1 MSPVRRDST
10 AGRVFLDLQAIARK
24 TGRPTEELLV
34 MYVLERFLYRL
45 AASPH
50 RARFVLKGGM
60 LLAAL
65 ETRRPTADI
74 DLLANAVANDVD
86 SVSELVRAV
95 LEITVD
101 DGVSYEA
108 DQLRAR
114 VIRDGELYAGV
125 RLSAPARIGQARAVL
140 RIDVSVGDPVT
151 PGPVE
156 LEYPGLLDGSFHLL
170 GYPIAT
176 VMAEKLVTMI
186 DRGAATTR
194 ERDFAD
200 VLLLTRRHSMD
211 AADLLAALRATARH
225 RGSVLR
231 PLSGLLDTLGASRQR
246 AWGAF
251 VARSGMGEFLPTDYS
266 DAIDAVGAF
275 ADPLLN
281 GALQTGTWE
290 PTSAAWR
297 RKLEF

>member
-34 MYVLERFLYRL
+34 LYVLERFLYRL

-114 VIRDGELYAGV
+114 VIRVAG
-125 RLSAPARIGQARAVL
+125 S
-140 RIDVSVGDPVT
+140 T
-151 PGPVE
+151 PGCACRHQPA
-156 LEYPGLLDGSFHLL
+156 L
-170 GYPIAT
+170 T
-176 VMAEKLVTMI
+176 K
-186 DRGAATTR
+186 RG
-194 ERDFAD
+194 
-200 VLLLTRRHSMD
+200 
-211 AADLLAALRATARH
+211 
-225 RGSVLR
+225 
-231 PLSGLLDTLGASRQR
+231 
-246 AWGAF
+246 
-251 VARSGMGEFLPTDYS
+251 
-266 DAIDAVGAF
+266 
-275 ADPLLN
+275 
-281 GALQTGTWE
+281 
-290 PTSAAWR
+290 
-297 RKLEF
+297 

>member
-1 MSPVRRDST
+1 LPR
-10 AGRVFLDLQAIARK
+10 
-24 TGRPTEELLV
+24 
-34 MYVLERFLYRL
+34 
-45 AASPH
+45 
-50 RARFVLKGGM
+50 
-60 LLAAL
+60 L

-140 RIDVSVGDPVT
+140 RIDVSRRRSGDPWSRGASSIRDFSMA
-151 PGPVE
+151 P
-156 LEYPGLLDGSFHLL
+156 FNLL

-251 VARSGMGEFLPTDYS
+251 VARSGMGEFLPADYS

-297 RKLEF
+297 KKLEF

>member
-1 MSPVRRDST
+1 MSPVRRAST

-114 VIRDGELYAGV
+114 VIRDGELYAGC
-125 RLSAPARIGQARAVL
+125 AC
-140 RIDVSVGDPVT
+140 
-151 PGPVE
+151 
-156 LEYPGLLDGSFHLL
+156 
-170 GYPIAT
+170 
-176 VMAEKLVTMI
+176 
-186 DRGAATTR
+186 
-194 ERDFAD
+194 
-200 VLLLTRRHSMD
+200 
-211 AADLLAALRATARH
+211 RH
-225 RGSVLR
+225 RPALAKRG
-231 PLSGLLDTLGASRQR
+231 QF
-246 AWGAF
+246 F
-251 VARSGMGEFLPTDYS
+251 VST
-266 DAIDAVGAF
+266 
-275 ADPLLN
+275 
-281 GALQTGTWE
+281 
-290 PTSAAWR
+290 
-297 RKLEF
+297 